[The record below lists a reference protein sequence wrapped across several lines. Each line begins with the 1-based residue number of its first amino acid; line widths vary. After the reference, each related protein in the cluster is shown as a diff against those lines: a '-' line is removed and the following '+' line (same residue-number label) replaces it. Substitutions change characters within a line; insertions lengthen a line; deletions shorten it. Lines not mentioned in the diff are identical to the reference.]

1 MTPHES
7 WHYHPGKHRYPI
19 TFYFI
24 HMYICMFCMCVLI
37 NVCCVWEHVYVC
49 SHRGQNQ
56 FICLPSS
63 LSTMHIETGSL
74 TWSFYLDFCW
84 TLLFLPPEWQNY
96 RGTPTPNWHL
106 CRCHVFKL
114 WSLHICPLSWSP
126 RQKFLSIPPHR
137 LFSHTSLSWSERA
150 ECCQS

>member
-7 WHYHPGKHRYPI
+7 WHYHPGKHRYPK

-24 HMYICMFCMCVLI
+24 HMYICMFCMCVFI

-49 SHRGQNQ
+49 SHRGQINV
-56 FICLPSS
+56 ICLPSS
-63 LSTMHIETGSL
+63 ISTMHIETGSL

-106 CRCHVFKL
+106 CRCHVSKL